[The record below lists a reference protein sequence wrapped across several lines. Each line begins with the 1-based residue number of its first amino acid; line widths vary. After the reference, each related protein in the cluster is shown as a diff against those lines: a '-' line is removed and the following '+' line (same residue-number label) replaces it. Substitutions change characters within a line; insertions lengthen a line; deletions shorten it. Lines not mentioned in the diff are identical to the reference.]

1 MKVNLNLVFDRIKT
15 YFQLFVN
22 AISLYG
28 IINSIDLIFMELNY
42 LKIIESLVV
51 LTIYILI
58 RASSNYV
65 VNKNVTKKFIQ
76 KSRGRIIKKAINLT
90 LLLLCI
96 ILILTI
102 WGVKQ
107 SVLAA
112 YIGSILTVVGVAF
125 FAQWS
130 ILSNITSSIIIFFYH
145 NIKVYDTIKI
155 MEAKDYEVEGEIRN
169 IGLFFVTIRTN
180 EKEEITLPNNI
191 FIQKMIKK

>member
-1 MKVNLNLVFDRIKT
+1 
-15 YFQLFVN
+15 
-22 AISLYG
+22 
-28 IINSIDLIFMELNY
+28 MELNY

>member
-1 MKVNLNLVFDRIKT
+1 
-15 YFQLFVN
+15 
-22 AISLYG
+22 
-28 IINSIDLIFMELNY
+28 MELNY

-51 LTIYILI
+51 VIIYFSI
-58 RASSNYV
+58 RGLSNYI
-65 VNKNVTKKFIQ
+65 VNKNTTKKLIQ
-76 KSRGRIIKKAINLT
+76 KSRTRIIKKAINLT
-90 LLLLCI
+90 FLLISFTLV
-96 ILILTI
+96 LTI

-130 ILSNITSSIIIFFYH
+130 ILSNVTSSIIIFFNH

-155 MEAKDYEVEGEIRN
+155 MEAKDYEIEGEIRN
-169 IGLFFVTIRTN
+169 IGLFFITLRTKQ
-180 EKEEITLPNNI
+180 KEEITLPNNI